1 MNNKVEVEKAEV
13 IMGIPLE
20 KMTRNGKLSNK
31 TLTIDQNYQSVCTIY
46 SEQDIFGGRDY
57 TWKCLELYSPCGPLK
72 MSK

>member
-1 MNNKVEVEKAEV
+1 MNKKVEVEKAEV

-46 SEQDIFGGRDY
+46 SEQDIFGGGDY
-57 TWKCLELYSPCGPLK
+57 T
-72 MSK
+72 